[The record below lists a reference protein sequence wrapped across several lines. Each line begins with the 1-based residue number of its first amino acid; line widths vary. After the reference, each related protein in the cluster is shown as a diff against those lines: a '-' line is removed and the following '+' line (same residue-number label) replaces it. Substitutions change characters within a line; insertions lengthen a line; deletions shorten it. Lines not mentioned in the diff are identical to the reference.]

1 MIPSG
6 FIARWIVAVGMC
18 CLTVLG
24 AAPRLNCLCPDGQC
38 QMACEQPLA
47 NQVCAAVIE
56 PDQHPSCCC
65 HHEPRPVPNSDD
77 VPVWHNSGCHCQMH
91 VVQSELTPVVR
102 NDGKLPLPVA
112 LWLASDHLSL
122 SLGRAESRPDRSH
135 FTGLPPDDP
144 VSRAQILRL

>member
-24 AAPRLNCLCPDGQC
+24 AAPRLDCLCPDGQC
-38 QMACEQPLA
+38 QLACEQPLA
-47 NQVCAAVIE
+47 DQICPAVSE
-56 PDQHPSCCC
+56 ADQHPSCCC
-65 HHEPRPVPNSDD
+65 HHEPQPAPNSDD
-77 VPVWHNSGCHCQMH
+77 SPVWHKSGCHCQMQ
-91 VVQSELTPVVR
+91 VVQNELSPAVR
-102 NDGKLPLPVA
+102 NDGKLPPTVP
-112 LWLASDHLSL
+112 LWLASDRLALSL
-122 SLGRAESRPDRSH
+122 SRPELRSDRSQ